1 MTSPWNKALHI
12 KTWMIATKSNI
23 PFKDRLCPFCLW
35 SLRGSLPLCCRKP
48 RKWSQ
53 FGSCP
58 ASSCYKLRA
67 LYFLRL
73 YMCYLQEFASK
84 LLTHT
89 THIVH
94 ITLHPSHTVHVL
106 YMRCI
111 HLIHAYRTAHPR
123 REQIQD
129 FKSGFFFKGILYLSA
144 LISLKCTNS
153 VFNSRVTV
161 NRLVIFD

>member
-12 KTWMIATKSNI
+12 KTFFDSNKI
-23 PFKDRLCPFCLW
+23 QHPIWRPPPSF
-35 SLRGSLPLCCRKP
+35 LPLVSEKEAYPCAVGSP
-48 RKWSQ
+48 ESGAN

-94 ITLHPSHTVHVL
+94 ITLHPSHTVL
-106 YMRCI
+106 YMFYCI
-111 HLIHAYRTAHPR
+111 HLIHAHRMAPHEENKSRILHP
-123 REQIQD
+123 D
-129 FKSGFFFKGILYLSA
+129 FFKAHFTYLGRVDIFEVYELLL
-144 LISLKCTNS
+144 LIGE
-153 VFNSRVTV
+153 
-161 NRLVIFD
+161 